1 MGRENK
7 QPPRRGG
14 ERVHLLSL
22 ADLLE
27 VRIAMAQI
35 QDLNAHD
42 RPPEAVRLCFKKYSK
57 LPLSEI
63 DNDPGI
69 LDLQRVD
76 PDNLPPSLSISQYMS
91 SQELRLAFDDFIR
104 GGHASGQD
112 HAPLA
117 ENMPVYTHNS
127 VSGLLMIPSIFP
139 PTVQTE
145 LLSRLLHRDLPNPE
159 HKTNL
164 HLHYDVT
171 YPEGTDSTA
180 TTKSFFADDPTRT
193 LQPKD
198 PSVHKP
204 LPIQSVL
211 EKKLRWVTLGGQYNW
226 TDKVY
231 PPEAPPPFPQD
242 VAKLLKAAFPE
253 TEAQAAI
260 LNLYSAGDTLSA
272 HRDVSEDCDVGL
284 ISISFGCDG
293 LFLVSH
299 DDGNAAEVIR
309 LRSGDAVYMNG
320 TSRFAWHGV
329 PKILPSTCPSWLAEW
344 PSAGHNAPDALIDPY
359 EMWKGWMSGKRINLN
374 VRQMNIP
381 HVP

>member
-1 MGRENK
+1 
-7 QPPRRGG
+7 
-14 ERVHLLSL
+14 
-22 ADLLE
+22 
-27 VRIAMAQI
+27 
-35 QDLNAHD
+35 
-42 RPPEAVRLCFKKYSK
+42 
-57 LPLSEI
+57 
-63 DNDPGI
+63 
-69 LDLQRVD
+69 
-76 PDNLPPSLSISQYMS
+76 
-91 SQELRLAFDDFIR
+91 
-104 GGHASGQD
+104 
-112 HAPLA
+112 
-117 ENMPVYTHNS
+117 
-127 VSGLLMIPSIFP
+127 MIPSIFP

-180 TTKSFFADDPTRT
+180 TTRSFFADDPTRI

-198 PSVHKP
+198 PQVHKP
-204 LPIQSVL
+204 LSIQNVL

-253 TEAQAAI
+253 TDAQAAI

-284 ISISFGCDG
+284 ISVSFGCDG
-293 LFLVSH
+293 LFLISH
-299 DDGNAAEVIR
+299 DDGNGAEIIR

-329 PKILPSTCPSWLAEW
+329 PKILPSTCPTWLSDW
-344 PSAGHNAPDALIDPY
+344 PAAGDDAPDALIDPY
-359 EMWKGWMSGKRINLN
+359 EMWKGWMAGKRINLN
-374 VRQMNIP
+374 VRQMTTSHAP
-381 HVP
+381 

>member
-1 MGRENK
+1 M
-7 QPPRRGG
+7 
-14 ERVHLLSL
+14 V
-22 ADLLE
+22 
-27 VRIAMAQI
+27 
-35 QDLNAHD
+35 
-42 RPPEAVRLCFKKYSK
+42 
-57 LPLSEI
+57 
-63 DNDPGI
+63 
-69 LDLQRVD
+69 
-76 PDNLPPSLSISQYMS
+76 
-91 SQELRLAFDDFIR
+91 
-104 GGHASGQD
+104 
-112 HAPLA
+112 
-117 ENMPVYTHNS
+117 
-127 VSGLLMIPSIFP
+127 PSIFP

-171 YPEGTDSTA
+171 YPQATDSTA

-204 LPIQSVL
+204 LDIQSLL

-299 DDGNAAEVIR
+299 DDGNGAEVIR

-320 TSRFAWHGV
+320 TSRFAWHAV
-329 PKILPSTCPSWLAEW
+329 PKILPSTCPSWLADW
-344 PSAGHNAPDALIDPY
+344 PSAGDNAPDALIDPY

-374 VRQMNIP
+374 VRQMTIP
-381 HVP
+381 HTP